1 MSTTLTQPETNRQI
15 TENSSRRPASPI
27 PTVRPR
33 ADIYEVDDAWLVVL
47 EMPGVD
53 EGGADVSLEKGVLTV
68 AGEVATFA
76 VEGYEPQYGGL
87 SARRFERSFRLP
99 EEVDA
104 SAIEA
109 EVKAGILRI
118 RLPKAAAAL
127 PTKVTVKAG

>member
-1 MSTTLTQPETNRQI
+1 MSTTLTQPETNQQI
-15 TENSSRRPASPI
+15 SEQPSSRSGAPTQ
-27 PTVRPR
+27 TVRPR
-33 ADIYEVDDAWLVVL
+33 ADIYEVNDAWFVVL

-53 EGGADVSLEKGVLTV
+53 ESGADVSIEKGVLTV
-68 AGEVATFA
+68 TGEVAAFA
-76 VEGYEPQYGGL
+76 TEGYEPQYGGL

-99 EEVDA
+99 DEVDA

-109 EVKAGILRI
+109 EVKAGILRL

>member
-1 MSTTLTQPETNRQI
+1 MSTTLTQPETNQQV
-15 TENSSRRPASPI
+15 TEQPSSRSAAPMQ
-27 PTVRPR
+27 TVRPR
-33 ADIYEVDDAWLVVL
+33 ADIYEVNDAWLIVL

-53 EGGADVSLEKGVLTV
+53 ESGADVSLEKGVLTV
-68 AGEVATFA
+68 TGAVAAFA
-76 VEGYEPQYGGL
+76 TEGYELQYGGL

-99 EEVDA
+99 DEVDT

-109 EVKAGILRI
+109 EVKAGILRL